1 MFLWTLLASRIDCYL
16 IRWHNQIAFT
26 YFTLNSRFCIMYLQN
41 EASPSFVFLRF
52 RISLFID
59 DCNFPLLRWVRWV
72 FQVSSYQ
79 AMAIND
85 YDLLKFCYTA
95 FLVVFTL
102 WEVAFDSYNVNIQ
115 QWMNHS
121 TLSSLQKFFTQ
132 RKFLPFEIRVVSY
145 QPMVIAFLKNYFY

>member
-16 IRWHNQIAFT
+16 IRWYQIAFT

-115 QWMNHS
+115 QLMNHS

-145 QPMVIAFLKNYFY
+145 QPMVIVFLKNYFY

>member
-16 IRWHNQIAFT
+16 IHWHQIAFT

-102 WEVAFDSYNVNIQ
+102 WEVAFDSYNVNISNGWITQ
-115 QWMNHS
+115 LFQVFKS
-121 TLSSLQKFFTQ
+121 FLLSGNSFRLRYVWFHIS
-132 RKFLPFEIRVVSY
+132 RWW
-145 QPMVIAFLKNYFY
+145 